1 MFEWEEGTYR
11 VLHAIYRKIFVSPKI
26 NKSYQIRANL
36 SEHRSSLIILG
47 RLVSGQYVDIFE
59 TNECKLCIG
68 ERICLPTQYSI
79 ASSKEENLE
88 IYRIKTIIAGLAIRE
103 NWNGCV
109 QELSEF
115 ISSQSLEYPNLQQNT
130 GRLAKKLIKHQH
142 SLWETLGSP
151 STCSPVKTK
160 EKNRGIQER
169 DLHKTEAQITEIEGK
184 GQTDVNLVE
193 ENNDYENGADL
204 PIHTFEKTECLEET
218 SGLNRK
224 TDNEDELAQHKE
236 ALKEVDIR
244 EVVRTHDR
252 PRSIYRSDLIL
263 DGLNLEIKEH
273 SGNNGIPY
281 PEWDYLKKKFR
292 KDWCYIQ
299 IKSNG
304 TEDSAWLNNSKRK
317 WLSLINQLK
326 KDLSRLASEQTRL
339 KQQPSGNEFDIDA
352 LIDAQVQINLGQNP
366 NENFYLENRK
376 HAHEL
381 STLILLDLSYSTD
394 SWINERRILDTIRE
408 TVLCIGEAIDPYME
422 SFSVAGFSSNTRRC
436 CRYEII
442 KDFKEPWSQASTR
455 LGGLRTEGYTRIGP
469 ALRHGQEML
478 AQQNAKKKSIILVTD
493 GKPCDYDRYEGI
505 YGMKDIRKAI
515 ECGHTHS
522 ISTHAFAID
531 KQAAEAFPMTFGK
544 KNYNLVG
551 SPKQLTDYMY
561 KLFARWINLSL

>member
-11 VLHAIYRKIFVSPKI
+11 ILQAIYRKIFVSPRIK
-26 NKSYQIRANL
+26 KSYETRAIL
-36 SEHRSSLIILG
+36 SEHRASLIILG
-47 RLVSGQYVDIFE
+47 RLVSGRCVNIFE
-59 TNECKLCIG
+59 TNERKLCIG
-68 ERICLPTQYSI
+68 ERICLPTEYNI
-79 ASSKEENLE
+79 APSMEENLE
-88 IYRIKTIIAGLAIRE
+88 IYRVKTIIGGLVIRE

-109 QELSEF
+109 QELSVF
-115 ISSQSLEYPNLQQNT
+115 ISSLSLEHPNLLQKT
-130 GRLAKKLIKHQH
+130 GLLARKFLKHQH

-151 STCSPVKTK
+151 STHSPLNTK
-160 EKNRGIQER
+160 EKKGGIQEY
-169 DLHKTEAQITEIEGK
+169 DLHIPEERITEIEGK
-184 GQTDVNLVE
+184 GQTEVNLVE

-224 TDNEDELAQHKE
+224 TDNEDELEQHKE

-244 EVVRTHDR
+244 EVVRTYDR

-263 DGLNLEIKEH
+263 DGLNLEIKEK

-281 PEWDYLKKKFR
+281 PEWDYVKKKFR
-292 KDWCYIQ
+292 KDWCFIQ
-299 IKSNG
+299 TKING
-304 TEDSAWLNNSKRK
+304 TEDSTWLRNSKKK

-326 KDLSRLASEQTRL
+326 KEFSRIASEQTRL
-339 KQQPSGNEFDIDA
+339 KQQPLGNEFDIDA

-376 HAHEL
+376 YAHEL
-381 STLILLDLSYSTD
+381 CTLILLDLSYSTD

-408 TVLCIGEAIDPYME
+408 TVLCIGEAIDPYVE

-442 KDFKEPWSQASTR
+442 KDFKEPWSQASAR

-478 AQQNAKKKSIILVTD
+478 AQQNAKRKSIILVTD

-515 ECGHTHS
+515 ECGRTHS

-531 KQAAEAFPMTFGK
+531 KQAAETFPMTFGK
-544 KNYNLVG
+544 KNYNLVR
-551 SPKQLTDYMY
+551 SPKQLTDYMH
-561 KLFARWINLSL
+561 KLFAQWIRSSS